1 MVSAAAM
8 LVGGWVKACV
18 PKEKG
23 ECYWQTCGVLDE
35 VFGPAAWGRG
45 HGECWDG
52 YGLSLQGSWGRWSWV
67 NYFGK
72 SFHLSKRATL
82 LVGLTSKS
90 CNQNMLRSPP
100 DWVKSGVG
108 RRAAVGE

>member
-35 VFGPAAWGRG
+35 VFGLAAWGRG
-45 HGECWDG
+45 RGECWDG
-52 YGLSLQGSWGRWSWV
+52 YGLTLQGSWGRWSWV

-72 SFHLSKRATL
+72 SFHLEVKKSNSVSKTNIQELQSKHATIP
-82 LVGLTSKS
+82 T
-90 CNQNMLRSPP
+90 
-100 DWVKSGVG
+100 
-108 RRAAVGE
+108 